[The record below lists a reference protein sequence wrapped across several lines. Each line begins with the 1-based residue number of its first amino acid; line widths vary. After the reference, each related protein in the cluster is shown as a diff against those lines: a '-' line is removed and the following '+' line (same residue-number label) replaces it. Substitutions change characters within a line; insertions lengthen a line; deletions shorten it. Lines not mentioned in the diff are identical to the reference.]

1 MGSKRPHHR
10 ASHTGRIVALVTQK
24 RVVLVETLTYAPGL
38 LPFQAW
44 DVIAVAPIV
53 LLRDHHTH
61 PSASALYFAGV
72 DVETLEPAPLDRA
85 DLDLTR
91 PGSPDDRRIAKAL
104 IARTYDNP
112 TVVYLLG
119 PDDSGV
125 STALAGMAAEHDVE
139 IELVLFAQQPQGID
153 LLEAV
158 AVVARLRDP
167 NGGCPWDLAQDHDTL
182 LRHLTEETFELV
194 DAIESGDDAAIRE
207 ELGDVLLQVLL
218 HAQIASDR
226 KAFGIDV
233 VASELARKLVR
244 RHPHVFADGT
254 ADTPSDVEQNWET
267 LKAQEKASDAAFD
280 GVPHAAPG
288 LQLLTQL
295 QSRAAKKGYERAKDM
310 PTDDSVSAAI
320 AALFDDTNHPEH
332 QFARALDALIAQ
344 ARMHGVDPDTAARAY
359 ARTFRETFEHAHQQL
374 GVTATPSQQ
383 QWEQALRDVTQGAD
397 TADLTK
403 DAHDE

>member
-1 MGSKRPHHR
+1 M
-10 ASHTGRIVALVTQK
+10 TQK

-44 DVIAVAPIV
+44 DVIAVAPV
-53 LLRDHHTH
+53 VYLRDHATH

-72 DVETLEPAPLDRA
+72 DVDTLEPAPLERA

-91 PGSPDDRRIAKAL
+91 PGSPEDRRIAKAL
-104 IARTYDNP
+104 VARTYDTP

-119 PDDSGV
+119 PDDSAV
-125 STALAGMAAEHDVE
+125 STALAGIAAEHDVE
-139 IELVLFAQQPQGID
+139 IELVLFAQQPLGID

-167 NGGCPWDLAQDHDTL
+167 NRGCPWDLAQDHDTL

-244 RHPHVFADGT
+244 RHPHVFADGS
-254 ADTPSDVEQNWET
+254 ADTASDVERNWEA
-267 LKAQEKASDAAFD
+267 LKAEEKASDAVFD

-295 QSRAAKKGYERAKDM
+295 QSRAAKRGYERAKD
-310 PTDDSVSAAI
+310 TQDDDSVRAVVAS
-320 AALFDDTNHPEH
+320 LFDGTNNAEQ
-332 QFARALDALIAQ
+332 QFAQALDALVAQ
-344 ARMHGVDPDTAARAY
+344 ARMHGVEPDTAARAY
-359 ARTFRETFEHAHQQL
+359 ARTFRETFEHAHEQL
-374 GVTATPSQQ
+374 GVAANPNQHE
-383 QWEQALRDVTQGAD
+383 WEQALRAAKD
-397 TADLTK
+397 TVDLTK
-403 DAHDE
+403 DVHDE